1 MKLKLV
7 LIMFILTVS
16 SVYAK
21 SYKPNYDDE
30 AELLEW
36 CQQYADLLGYDRSQ
50 IVEAHYV
57 SLPSNILGKCYYLP
71 DNKAMILVNRLYP
84 FSYRQEFDTTLVHE
98 VCHVYTKDDLSWH
111 IAMIRAA
118 NTLKMPGL
126 KFEILQDE
134 ATDHPLD

>member
-1 MKLKLV
+1 MKLKSLFII
-7 LIMFILTVS
+7 LILTIS

-21 SYKPNYDDE
+21 PYKPNYDDE

-36 CQQYADLLGYDRSQ
+36 CRQYADLLGYDRSQ

-57 SLPSNILGKCYYLP
+57 SLPLDTLGKCHYLQ
-71 DNKAMILVNRLYP
+71 DNKAMIIVNRLYT
-84 FSYRQEFDTTLVHE
+84 FEYREAFDATLVHE
-98 VCHVYTKDDLSWH
+98 VCHVYNKDDLRWH
-111 IAMIRAA
+111 IAMIKAA

-126 KFEILQDE
+126 KSEILYDE